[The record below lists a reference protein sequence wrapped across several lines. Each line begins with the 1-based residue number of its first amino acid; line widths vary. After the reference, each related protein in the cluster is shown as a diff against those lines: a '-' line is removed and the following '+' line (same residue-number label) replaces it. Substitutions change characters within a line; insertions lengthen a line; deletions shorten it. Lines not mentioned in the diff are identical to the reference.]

1 MSTIPIPLQNLDD
14 LEAAALSKD
23 ELKTINISTILKSST
38 QRSRVLTD
46 RPAPGSNGAI
56 KMEPVI

>member
-14 LEAAALSKD
+14 LEAIALSKD
-23 ELKTINISTILKSST
+23 ELNTINISTILKSST
-38 QRSRVLTD
+38 QRNRVLTS
-46 RPAPGSNGAI
+46 RPVPDSAGAI